1 MNVRQCRMA
10 RAALDWSQRELAKAA
25 GVSARTVIR
34 FEAGE
39 SVLPS
44 RVQKLREAFE
54 AHGVLFIEQ
63 GSLRGGVVPPQAEP

>member
-1 MNVRQCRMA
+1 MA
-10 RAALDWSQRELAKAA
+10 RAALDWSQSELAKAS

-44 RVQKLREAFE
+44 RVAAMREAFE
-54 AHGVLFIEQ
+54 AQGVLLVDS
-63 GSLRGGVVPPQAEP
+63 GHLAGAVVPPAC